1 MKCETQLF
9 TQYAHCTIQMGHE
22 SSHCMVGMD
31 HPYEELH
38 PSDLFLAHALDVHQ
52 RPQRPL

>member
-9 TQYAHCTIQMGHE
+9 TQYAHCTIQVGHE
-22 SSHCMVGMD
+22 SSHCMVGMV
-31 HPYEELH
+31 HPHKELY

-52 RPQRPL
+52 RPQWPV